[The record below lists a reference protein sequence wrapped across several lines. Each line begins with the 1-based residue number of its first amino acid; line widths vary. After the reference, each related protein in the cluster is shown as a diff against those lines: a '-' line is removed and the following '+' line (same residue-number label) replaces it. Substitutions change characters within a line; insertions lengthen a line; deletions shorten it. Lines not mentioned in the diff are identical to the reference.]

1 MESRKMSI
9 SNDAFRANRKYEGQI
24 CAICK
29 KEIILGDFIHICPNC
44 QSINHEECWKEKGSC
59 ISCNSL
65 ENGKSNNINELQKK
79 TSTKTN
85 NQNSF
90 SQKENVISQNNS
102 STQNM
107 VPCRFCKEPIIRGAR
122 KCRHCGEYQNEE
134 DRKHFLDDSLSI
146 TDILSI
152 VCCPGLIGLII
163 GTIYCSKFEVNKGVK
178 ILKYCIIWGTIVNIL
193 MTIFSIYQIIGILS
207 HLK

>member
-65 ENGKSNNINELQKK
+65 EKSKSNNINELQKK

-90 SQKENVISQNNS
+90 SQKENMISQNNS

-122 KCRHCGEYQNEE
+122 KCR
-134 DRKHFLDDSLSI
+134 
-146 TDILSI
+146 
-152 VCCPGLIGLII
+152 
-163 GTIYCSKFEVNKGVK
+163 
-178 ILKYCIIWGTIVNIL
+178 
-193 MTIFSIYQIIGILS
+193 
-207 HLK
+207 